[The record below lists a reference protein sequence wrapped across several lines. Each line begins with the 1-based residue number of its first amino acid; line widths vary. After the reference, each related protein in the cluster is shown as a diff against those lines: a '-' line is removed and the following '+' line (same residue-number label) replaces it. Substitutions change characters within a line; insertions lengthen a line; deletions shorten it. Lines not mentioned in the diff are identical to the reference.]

1 MPIMRQRGYLRA
13 GGGDKKPTKK
23 QMRRIGNKVKNVKV
37 AQKSLEAIQSEKRK
51 LKARLENE
59 TLSDEEMETIHQQI
73 DKLGMQERRMKK
85 KYKKKRSAWD
95 KYKNYIGA
103 AVATAGV
110 AYLAKDIDFHE
121 KINSAVD
128 RVKKSFNLENVWKSG
143 KEMAK
148 NVVCDKLPVTYGG
161 FDVCTKVPGCK
172 VLGER
177 CVPDTYDAETAATYE
192 KIKTQSDQKS
202 KEQVDELLTEGR
214 EISNRNDKLL
224 QRMRPQAE
232 DGNIT
237 DKISKEFEQ
246 NLVRL
251 KQIWSRLKQPFT

>member
-23 QMRRIGNKVKNVKV
+23 QMIRIGNKVKNVKV
-37 AQKSLEAIQSEKRK
+37 AQKSLEAIQSEKRN
-51 LKARLENE
+51 LKARLKNE
-59 TLSDEEMETIHQQI
+59 TLSDEETETIHQQI

-110 AYLAKDIDFHE
+110 AYLAKDIDF
-121 KINSAVD
+121 KSSINRAVD
-128 RVKKSFNLENVWKSG
+128 KVRELNLENVWESG

-148 NVVCDKLPVTYGG
+148 NVVCDKLPVKYGG

-172 VLGER
+172 VVGQS
-177 CVPDTYDAETAATYE
+177 CVPDTHDAENPPGKRKTKHRS
-192 KIKTQSDQKS
+192 KIKRTS
-202 KEQVDELLTEGR
+202 
-214 EISNRNDKLL
+214 
-224 QRMRPQAE
+224 
-232 DGNIT
+232 
-237 DKISKEFEQ
+237 
-246 NLVRL
+246 
-251 KQIWSRLKQPFT
+251 